1 MRRVDLRP
9 LLNPNHKAIHEST
22 ARELL
27 VYGGANSGKS
37 YSIADKLLLQ
47 PIWQPG
53 VPLRA
58 AVVRKTLPSLRRSA
72 LYIIEKRAAEFGLPL
87 VVNRGEWTAKYGK
100 MEFLFLSM
108 NNEEDHQKLKSLTD
122 LDFIWINELPEIRET
137 DYDELVLRLRGGKS
151 SYDQIIADFNP
162 IGKTSWVYKRFW
174 ETDVYEA
181 DKLRY
186 TIEDN
191 HPSYLAD
198 PKTKAYIASIERTRE
213 QNPNYY
219 RIYRLGEWGEL
230 EGVIFNWDVVPF
242 PKDIRFDE
250 VFYGGDFGY
259 TEPAALIRIYR
270 KGKEYWLEEIVYEA
284 GLTNQ
289 ALAAKAVAG
298 GVTRSADCYFDSA
311 EPKSIQELKDA
322 GINAKP
328 AIKGPDSV
336 RYGIDYLLSI
346 KVHIIEGSENISRE
360 VRSYVRKTDK
370 DGRYLEEPIEF
381 NDHAMSAVRYGITTH
396 ARRPGGF
403 IGFSDEPFY

>member
-1 MRRVDLRP
+1 VKRVDLRP
-9 LLNPNHKAIHEST
+9 LLNPNHRALHEST
-22 ARELL
+22 SRELL

-47 PIWQPG
+47 PLWQPG

-72 LYIIEKRAAEFGLPL
+72 LYILEKRAAEFNLPL
-87 VVNRGEWTAKYGK
+87 VINRGDWTAKCGN

-108 NNEEDHQKLKSLTD
+108 NNEEDHQKLKSITD
-122 LDFIWINELPEIRET
+122 LDFIWVNELPEIRET
-137 DYDELVLRLRGGKS
+137 DYDELILRLRGGKS
-151 SYDQIIADFNP
+151 SYDQIVADFNP

-181 DKLRY
+181 EKLRY

-198 PKTKAYIASIERTRE
+198 PKTKAFIASIERTKK

-242 PKDIRFDE
+242 PTDVRFDE

-270 KGKEYWLEEIVYEA
+270 KGREYWVEEVVYKE

-289 ALAAKAVAG
+289 ALAAASLAG
-298 GVTRSADCYFDSA
+298 GVTRSAECYWDSA

-322 GINAKP
+322 GLNAKP
-328 AIKGPDSV
+328 AIKGKDSV
-336 RYGIDYLLSI
+336 RFGIDYLLSVTI
-346 KVHIIEGSENISRE
+346 HILEGSENVSKE
-360 VRSYVRKTDK
+360 ARSYVRKTDK
-370 DGRYLEEPIEF
+370 DGEILEEPIEF
-381 NDHAMSAVRYGITTH
+381 NDHAMSAIRYAITTH
-396 ARRPGGF
+396 ARRAGGF
-403 IGFSDEPFY
+403 IGFSEEPFY